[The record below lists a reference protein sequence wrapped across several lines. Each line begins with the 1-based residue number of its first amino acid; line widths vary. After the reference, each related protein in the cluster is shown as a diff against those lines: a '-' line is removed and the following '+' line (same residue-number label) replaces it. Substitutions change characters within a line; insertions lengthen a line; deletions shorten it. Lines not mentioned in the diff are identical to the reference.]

1 MRSFL
6 ASLASLAL
14 ISASC
19 GAQQVWFGGPFVLGT
34 VPVKELPEAS
44 GIVASTTNPDVVWL
58 HNDSGDEPRLYA
70 LSTKGALLTT
80 VKLGNAKARDWEDIA
95 YGPGPDKG
103 TMYLYVADIG
113 DNDAKRKDITVY
125 RVAEPS
131 VGGKTS
137 KQSLALN
144 NIVADVFTFRYP
156 DGARDAEALLVDPR
170 TQDIFIVTKRDK
182 QARLYRAAAP
192 HTTGTT
198 RTLEFVSTLP
208 MTLITGGDIDH
219 DGSAIILK
227 DYLHVWHWKRGASE
241 SVAAALKRPGTRVTY
256 MPEAQGEAI
265 CFTAKD
271 DGYYTVSE
279 REDGGSSAPLIF
291 YPQVR
296 SEKEAA
302 STRDAKIPL
311 ISVEPSKDTPGIYDL
326 RYVIPEVSRVDVTVV
341 NALMM
346 KVIDVASESGEAGVQ
361 EREIDL
367 IDQPTG
373 SYAVV
378 IRLNTGAVVT
388 ATIDHKKP

>member
-1 MRSFL
+1 
-6 ASLASLAL
+6 
-14 ISASC
+14 
-19 GAQQVWFGGPFVLGT
+19 
-34 VPVKELPEAS
+34 VKELPEAS
-44 GIVASTTNPDVVWL
+44 GIVASTKNPDVLWL

-70 LSTKGALLTT
+70 ISTKGELLTT
-80 VKLGNAKARDWEDIA
+80 IKLGNATARDWEDIA
-95 YGPGPDKG
+95 YGPGPNKEI
-103 TMYLYVADIG
+103 TYLYVGDIG
-113 DNDAKRKDITVY
+113 DNEAKRKDITVY
-125 RVAEPS
+125 RVEEPT
-131 VGGKTS
+131 VGGKS
-137 KQSLALN
+137 QKQSLASN
-144 NIVADVFTFRYP
+144 NVTADVFTFRYP

-170 TQDIFIVTKRDK
+170 SGDIFIVTKRDK

-192 HTTGTT
+192 HATGTT

-208 MTLITGGDIDH
+208 MTLITGGDIAH
-219 DGSAIILK
+219 DGRSILLK
-227 DYLHVWHWKRGASE
+227 DYLHVWHWTLGGKE
-241 SVAAALKRPGTRVTY
+241 SVATALKRPGTRVTY

-279 REDGGSSAPLIF
+279 REDGGASAPLLF
-291 YPQVR
+291 YPRVR
-296 SEKEAA
+296 SAKEAE

-311 ISVEPSKDTPGIYDL
+311 INVEPSKDTPGIYDL

-367 IDQPTG
+367 IDQPSG

-378 IRLNTGAVVT
+378 VRLNTGAVVT